1 MCEASLGFGCPEP
14 DRPQAPRVE
23 AQRGRFVPGGG
34 LAAGGDLGQVV
45 DSSIVD
51 LVMEGM
57 PPGHR
62 CRGMTRSGDRCRRS
76 GDPYC
81 YQHSASSLPS
91 AVRDGDAARSLDR
104 VVVETAWSR
113 ALSGVSLASIAT
125 AALPKI
131 DTAAMA
137 AAAMANIDTA
147 AMAVAAMPRF
157 DAAAMFAAAMPKFDT
172 AAMFAAAMPKFDTA
186 AMIAAAMPKFDTAA
200 MIAAAMPKIDTAA
213 MFAAAGAQVERLA
226 KITASLGELDTDHWA
241 EAFEALDKTVLEKAF
256 SDDGRAARDLT
267 VEGSMEPSALSTA
280 TAAGPGCCGGRP
292 GDICWVA
299 RSCSDGRLGAHP
311 LGRLRVLASIA
322 AGARLC

>member
-1 MCEASLGFGCPEP
+1 M
-14 DRPQAPRVE
+14 
-23 AQRGRFVPGGG
+23 
-34 LAAGGDLGQVV
+34 
-45 DSSIVD
+45 
-51 LVMEGM
+51 
-57 PPGHR
+57 
-62 CRGMTRSGDRCRRS
+62 
-76 GDPYC
+76 
-81 YQHSASSLPS
+81 
-91 AVRDGDAARSLDR
+91 
-104 VVVETAWSR
+104 VVETAWSR

-172 AAMFAAAMPKFDTA
+172 AAM
-186 AMIAAAMPKFDTAA
+186 
-200 MIAAAMPKIDTAA
+200 IAAAMPKIDTAA

-226 KITASLGELDTDHWA
+226 KITASLGELDTDHRA

-299 RSCSDGRLGAHP
+299 RSCSDERLGAHP